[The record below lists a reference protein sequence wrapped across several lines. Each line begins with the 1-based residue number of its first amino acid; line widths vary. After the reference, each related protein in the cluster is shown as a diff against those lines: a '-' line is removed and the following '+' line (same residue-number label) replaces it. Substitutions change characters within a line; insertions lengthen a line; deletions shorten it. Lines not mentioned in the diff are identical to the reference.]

1 MPGPRSS
8 GFAPPRRS
16 DEYTPG
22 ENKDEDVETMVEN
35 MKQKMAQVRRKSEA
49 RKVRLST
56 SPQKVRDFS
65 LLAAGAGRA
74 SRGFLEAEIM
84 EETLSQTKRAELDEE
99 NIFADSASISTG
111 HGQNQDTLSL
121 PDDSSN
127 EELAEHTPTPAT
139 SRTNTSLTPRFDGV
153 REMFRQPRWQPTTPS
168 FVGFKKMLQDPDIP
182 HKTPSFRGVKEMFRQ
197 PDKSVFATPHLNL
210 GDVFNNDEFGH
221 RSGVEHG
228 NVDSEGTSDDSIMLL
243 DNHSSE
249 EVVEAKAEDDDDQAV
264 TLSPTRG
271 ASRRSRKSASKREA
285 PAKKEQLDTVS
296 EDSMDEADV
305 DQDSEPKKPTTT
317 RRTTKRS
324 AKTTVTPM
332 TDDASDSGNHPRH
345 TRKGAT
351 TAGSSKATATRKGR
365 RVRKEAIEESDEEQA
380 KSEEAA
386 SRRGKRVTRQQQVSE
401 DTNGGDVEV
410 IYTLY
415 DRDIHLICLSVRL
428 KKRPLGRLGM

>member
-1 MPGPRSS
+1 
-8 GFAPPRRS
+8 
-16 DEYTPG
+16 
-22 ENKDEDVETMVEN
+22 MVEN

-139 SRTNTSLTPRFDGV
+139 SIANTSLTPRFDGV
-153 REMFRQPRWQPTTPS
+153 REMFRQPRWQPVTPS
-168 FVGFKKMLQDPDIP
+168 FAGLKKMLQDPDIP
-182 HKTPSFRGVKEMFRQ
+182 HETPSFRGVKEMFRQ
-197 PDKSVFATPHLNL
+197 PDPKSVFATPHLNL
-210 GDVFNNDEFGH
+210 GDVFNNDGFAH
-221 RSGVEHG
+221 RSGVEHA

-249 EVVEAKAEDDDDQAV
+249 EVVEAKVEDDDDQAV
-264 TLSPTRG
+264 TLSPTQG
-271 ASRRSRKSASKREA
+271 ASRRSRKSAKSKA

-296 EDSMDEADV
+296 EDSMEADV

-345 TRKGAT
+345 TRKGAA
-351 TAGSSKATATRKGR
+351 TAGSSKTTTTRKGR

-380 KSEEAA
+380 TEEAA
-386 SRRGKRVTRQQQVSE
+386 SGRGKRATKQQQASE
-401 DTNGGDVEV
+401 DTSGGDAEV

-415 DRDIHLICLSVRL
+415 DRYVISFVYL
-428 KKRPLGRLGM
+428 LG